1 MLGLF
6 FLSVPVVEEEM
17 WVTKSQSMEDGIS
30 MGKHHCLG
38 LKGWSG
44 FIGTVIDPLWAVHG
58 LGSGLLWEQ
67 CTGHVSHYDPGAL
80 LPYTYSARC
89 SLFRDVLGVL
99 LQRSP
104 SQCAFSATCSPLAT
118 S

>member
-1 MLGLF
+1 MGY
-6 FLSVPVVEEEM
+6 
-17 WVTKSQSMEDGIS
+17 QSPKAFGTEDGIS

-58 LGSGLLWEQ
+58 LGFGLLGEQ

-80 LPYTYSARC
+80 LPP
-89 SLFRDVLGVL
+89 V
-99 LQRSP
+99 P
-104 SQCAFSATCSPLAT
+104 
-118 S
+118 

>member
-1 MLGLF
+1 MSGAASVALWSFCTIRIRKCLVYSS
-6 FLSVPVVEEEM
+6 FLSCGGGDVGY
-17 WVTKSQSMEDGIS
+17 QSPKAFGTEDGIS

-58 LGSGLLWEQ
+58 LGFGLLGEQ

-80 LPYTYSARC
+80 LPP
-89 SLFRDVLGVL
+89 V
-99 LQRSP
+99 P
-104 SQCAFSATCSPLAT
+104 
-118 S
+118 